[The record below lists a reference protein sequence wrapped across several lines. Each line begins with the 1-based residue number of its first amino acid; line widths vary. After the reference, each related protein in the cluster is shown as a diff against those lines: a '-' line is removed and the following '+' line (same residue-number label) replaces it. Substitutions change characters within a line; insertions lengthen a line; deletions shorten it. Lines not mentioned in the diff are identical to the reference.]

1 MPTLTVG
8 KRSYEVSD
16 HRVRRQSE
24 RMFKMN
30 AEQRNHRLDRAKTQ
44 LARSARDSDSDGA
57 AAAAKKA
64 AAILL
69 SQGIKEI

>member
-1 MPTLTVG
+1 MPTLSVG
-8 KRSYEVSD
+8 TRSYEMSE

-24 RMFKMN
+24 RMFKMS

-44 LARSARDSDSDGA
+44 LARSAPDADSDGA
-57 AAAAKKA
+57 AAAAKEA

>member
-1 MPTLTVG
+1 MPTLILGT
-8 KRSYEVSD
+8 RSYEVSE

-24 RMFKMN
+24 RMFKMS

-44 LARSARDSDSDGA
+44 LARSAREADSDGA
-57 AAAAKKA
+57 AAAAKQA

-69 SQGIKEI
+69 SQGNKEL

>member
-1 MPTLTVG
+1 MPTLSVG
-8 KRSYEVSD
+8 TRSYEVSE

-24 RMFKMN
+24 RMFKVTV
-30 AEQRNHRLDRAKTQ
+30 EQRNHRVDRAKTQ
-44 LARSARDSDSDGA
+44 LARSARDKDSYGA
-57 AAAAKKA
+57 AAAAKQA

>member
-1 MPTLTVG
+1 MPTLSVG
-8 KRSYEVSD
+8 TRSYEVSE

-30 AEQRNHRLDRAKTQ
+30 AERRNHRLDRAKTQ
-44 LARSARDSDSDGA
+44 LARSARDADSDGA
-57 AAAAKKA
+57 AATAKEA